1 MVTTPTLF
9 TPLTLRG
16 LTIPH
21 RLWVAPMCQYSAVD
35 GVVQPWHHVHLG
47 AFAMGQAGLV
57 ITEATSV
64 EPEGRI
70 SPDDAGLWNET
81 QRDAWKPI
89 IEFSH
94 SQGVPIAIQLAHAGR
109 KASTRA
115 PWKPGDTAVAE
126 TEGGWETKAPSAVA
140 FGRLPVPHEMSLDEI
155 KALVKAFRV
164 SATLAVEAGFDA
176 IELHA
181 AHGYLLHE
189 FLSPLSNKRTDA
201 YGGSLENRARIVVEC
216 AEAIRTT
223 MPETMPLFV
232 RISATDW
239 INGGWDL
246 EQSVVLVKELESLG
260 VDLIDVSSG
269 GLSPE
274 QEIAL
279 GPGYQMPFAQAISA
293 EVSHM
298 KVGTVGLITE
308 SGQAEE
314 ALNSGVADV
323 VLMGRQFLRE
333 PRFALR
339 AATELGHELGVPG
352 QYLRA
357 YPA

>member
-1 MVTTPTLF
+1 VVTTPTLF

-21 RLWVAPMCQYSAVD
+21 RLWVAPMCQYSAID
-35 GVVQPWHHVHLG
+35 GVVQPWHSVHLG
-47 AFAMGQAGLV
+47 AFAIGRAGLV
-57 ITEATSV
+57 ITEATAV

-70 SPDDAGLWNET
+70 SPDDAGLWNEA

-89 IEFSH
+89 VEFSH

-115 PWKPGDTAVAE
+115 PWKPGGTAVLE
-126 TEGGWETKAPSAVA
+126 PDGGWETKAPSALA

-155 KALVKAFRV
+155 KALVKAFAV
-164 SATLAVEAGFDA
+164 STTLAVEAGFDA

-201 YGGSLENRARIVVEC
+201 YGGSLEDRARIVVEC
-216 AEAIRTT
+216 AAAIRAN
-223 MPETMPLFV
+223 MPDTMPLFV

-246 EQSVVLVKELESLG
+246 EQSLVLVRELEALG

-293 EVSHM
+293 EATQM

-314 ALNSGVADV
+314 ALNSGIADV

-333 PRFALR
+333 PHYALR
-339 AATELGHELGVPG
+339 AAAELGHELAVPG

-357 YPA
+357 YPS